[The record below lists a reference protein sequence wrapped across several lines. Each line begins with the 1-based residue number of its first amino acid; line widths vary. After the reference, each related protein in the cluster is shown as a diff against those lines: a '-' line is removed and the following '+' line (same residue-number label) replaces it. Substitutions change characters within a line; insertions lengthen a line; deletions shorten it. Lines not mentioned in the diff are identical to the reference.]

1 MLQQLNINNYALIE
15 HTELNLDKGL
25 SVITGETGAGKSIM
39 LGAIGLLLGQKA
51 DVQVLLDKEKKC
63 VVEAT
68 FDISEYNLK
77 PLFEEADMEYDDVT
91 IIRREIQPSGKSRA
105 FVNDTP
111 ATVSFL
117 KEIGN
122 KLIDIHSQHQNML
135 LSQSSFHLDVVDSM
149 AKTDAERASYIE
161 SYTRMRAKEKELK
174 ELKELNARQGKELDY
189 DRFVLNELENAK
201 LENPNELTE
210 LEKQQEIQDKA
221 EDIKSAL
228 AFAIETFSADEIG
241 VLSRLGDVERQL
253 SHINTFLPEEDN
265 ITGRIESAHI
275 DLDDLNSTL
284 QNLLE
289 KVDFDPEEQ
298 ARVTERLNLLNSLT
312 MKHSVKTLSELIAL
326 RDELRKKVASVD
338 SFDEQLAE
346 LSSQL
351 KTLTQETKE
360 RAEALTEKRKTVF
373 DGITQYVEGQLQE
386 MGMKNARFIVDH
398 KVVDFTPQGQD
409 EVHFLFA
416 ANKNGVPTD
425 IAKVAS
431 GGEMSRVMLSIKSLL
446 SRTKSLPTII
456 FDEIDTGVSGDVA
469 DKMGRIMNEMSQAMQ
484 VIAITH
490 LPQVAARGHKHYRVY
505 KEDTED
511 KTLSHIEMLDD
522 ETRVTEIAKM
532 LSGAH
537 VTEAALANAKEL
549 INNTLQ

>member
-149 AKTDAERASYIE
+149 AKTDAERASYID
-161 SYTRMRAKEKELK
+161 SYTQMRAKEKELK

-532 LSGAH
+532 LSGAQ